1 MNINLQ
7 KILFGFSLCLL
18 IVILVFNNSVFQKK
32 ILHKYLSSKQ
42 IQNNTYFAIENFKYN
57 ILSSNLVT
65 DFYVIQ
71 KQPKIDTVFLFDNL
85 QCKLN
90 LLDVLFSRS
99 LEIDFININ
108 NPDVLLSKNEIQ
120 NRFNQINSFF
130 DLINNFHQNI
140 HFSNLSISN
149 LDLYLNNTDV
159 IKDIDLNF
167 KNLSIGSNF
176 FQIDSILINK
186 AATFFKMSS
195 SLINDQIITRFHS
208 SYIDSVFAKNKLLSD
223 LAITGDLILAR
234 DSISIIGDVNYK
246 EGQAHLSYL
255 EYPDTTFYKIDAT
268 GVNLQKMDFMLDTL
282 NLSFLSSGSIDFNTT
297 FSKPSKDNSILI
309 SSTINNEFGTI
320 QTSIELDTFLFSKN
334 LIIDNAEFNVDFL
347 DFQVGNYLNNNNL
360 GPINTNLKFAYSS
373 TKQKINNIKIK
384 THNLNF
390 NNYLF
395 QDILCNI
402 QPISLNKPN
411 DYKFNVIFNDKNL
424 QARGDFL
431 IKKNKHIISSG
442 TIDFAALNNININVN
457 DSLEFISAD
466 FEADFRSNFI
476 ELIKQDINKKNN
488 QEIGSF
494 KINNLQYFNEDTVS
508 IDSTF
513 FSFNSLG
520 ECKLK
525 SSFGSATCQLQY
537 NSYFK
542 QSFFSESINFF
553 LKNKSIDDLYISS
566 LQLDFKN
573 PRVISDIFLDDIDF
587 SSQLKLAYNSSNH
600 ISSNLAYLK
609 IELSEINFKDLK
621 IIDLDYLAD
630 EHLNKIKL
638 SIDQIYNNKVPL
650 NSILFSAFLTDEK
663 AGDYSFSCNY
673 SKENYLDFKG
683 SFSDVSKGFEFNF
696 HNTSFVSVS
705 NKKWLI
711 NPYSNISINSN
722 GFIFEQ
728 LDFIK
733 EDQAFTITGKIDKAP
748 NLSFSFKEF
757 NLDNINPFMP
767 NPVMNF
773 NGLLNGEIVFNPNTF
788 PVLIGDFQVNDF
800 NFNDHFLGNLTL
812 NNYSNQYNDS
822 LYTTGIIS
830 QEGNTIMNFL
840 AKYPFDGS
848 KNISAN
854 ISLSNFPF
862 QVLDRFIKPISGLSG
877 QVKGDMHVYGPI
889 KSYEIYGNCVVQDIN
904 FKVPYLNTNYL
915 TMNDSLL
922 VSFYNDTIL
931 LKSLPFYDIKYNT
944 NATLK
949 GVISHTALK
958 DMDYDINISS
968 DSLLVLNTEEYDNI
982 SYYGNV
988 FLGGDLSVIGN
999 PKNISINIDGVSKDG
1014 SKIMI
1019 PLSKSKEIRENK
1031 FIQFINP
1038 EDSVNDKVTIN
1049 DPSKFNMNF
1058 NLSIDNSSQLQLIID
1073 EEVGD
1078 MITGYGEGDLY
1089 LQLNKSGDFEMFG
1102 DFEIEKGNYLFTLQ
1116 DVITKSFEIQRGGGI
1131 KFNGNPYDAEIDL
1144 NLLYNVQAS
1153 LNPLNPE
1160 YDRDK
1165 KSPVIC
1171 RMSMSGPLLKP
1182 DIEFYIDI
1190 PNSDQIIETSL
1201 ETMTNTDQKLLE
1213 QFLYLL
1219 IANSFLIENDPTID
1233 YLGNTLATTGTEL
1246 LSNQLSNWLSQTTD
1260 AFDLGFKWIPGTGDS
1275 LSYQQVELAVSK
1287 KFLDDRVII
1296 NGNVGTPPE
1305 QTEANIVG
1313 DVDIEYDFFKDG
1325 RLKLKVFNRTRDYDP
1340 LSESLGYEQ
1349 GFGIFFKKQF
1359 NSFKELF
1366 RKNESP

>member
-1 MNINLQ
+1 LNINLQ

-18 IVILVFNNSVFQKK
+18 IVILLFNNSVFQKK
-32 ILHKYLSSKQ
+32 ILQKYLNSKQ
-42 IQNNTYFAIENFKYN
+42 IQNNIYFAIENFKYN
-57 ILSSNLVT
+57 IFSSDLVS

-85 QCKLN
+85 QCKLS
-90 LLDVLFSRS
+90 LLDVLLSKS
-99 LEIDFININ
+99 LEIDLININ
-108 NPDVLLSKNEIQ
+108 NPDFLLSKNEIQ

-140 HFSNLSISN
+140 YISNFSISN
-149 LDLYLNNTDV
+149 LDLTLNDRDV
-159 IKDIDLNF
+159 IKDIDINF
-167 KNLSIGSNF
+167 KNLLIGSNSF
-176 FQIDSILINK
+176 KIDSILINK
-186 AATFFKMSS
+186 ESTFFKMSS
-195 SLINDQIITRFHS
+195 SLISDQIITRFHS

-223 LAITGDLILAR
+223 LAITGDLILSR
-234 DSISIIGDVNYK
+234 DSISMIGDVNYD

-255 EYPDTTFYKIDAT
+255 EYPDTTFYEIDAI
-268 GVNLQKMDFMLDTL
+268 GIDLKNMDFLLDTL

-297 FSKPSKDNSILI
+297 FSNPSKDNSILI
-309 SSTINNEFGTI
+309 SSAINNEYGAI
-320 QTSIELDTFLFSKN
+320 QASIELDTFLFSKN
-334 LIIDNAEFNVDFL
+334 LVLDNAKFNVDFL
-347 DFQVGNYLNNNNL
+347 DFHVGNYLNNNKL
-360 GPINTNLKFAYSS
+360 GTINTNLKFVYNS
-373 TKQKINNIKIK
+373 TKQKINNIKIR
-384 THNLNF
+384 THSLNF

-395 QDILCNI
+395 QDISCVI
-402 QPISLNKPN
+402 QPISLIRSN
-411 DYKFNVIFNDKNL
+411 DYKLNVIFNDQNL

-431 IKKNKHIISSG
+431 IKKDKHIISSG
-442 TIDFAALNNININVN
+442 TIDFAALNNMNINVN

-466 FEADFRSNFI
+466 FKADFQSNFI
-476 ELIKQDINKKNN
+476 ELIKEDINKKNN
-488 QEIGSF
+488 QKIGSF
-494 KINNLQYFNEDTVS
+494 EITNLQYLNKDTVS

-513 FSFNSLG
+513 FSINSLG

-525 SSFGSATCQLQY
+525 SSFGIATCQLQY
-537 NSYFK
+537 NSNFK
-542 QSFFSESINFF
+542 QSLFLESINFL
-553 LKNKSIDDLYISS
+553 LKNKPIDDLYISS
-566 LQLDFKN
+566 IQLDFKN
-573 PRVISDIFLDDIDF
+573 SRVVSDIFLDDIDL
-587 SSQLKLAYNSSNH
+587 SSHFKLACNFSNH
-600 ISSNLAYLK
+600 ILNNLTYLK
-609 IELSEINFKDLK
+609 IESSEINFKDLK
-621 IIDLDYLAD
+621 IIDLDYLVD
-630 EHLNKIKL
+630 ERLNKIKL
-638 SIDQIYNNKVPL
+638 SIDQIDNEKVPL
-650 NSILFSAFLTDEK
+650 NSILFSAFLTNEK
-663 AGDYSFSCNY
+663 SGDYSFSCNY
-673 SKENYLDFKG
+673 SKDNYLDFKG
-683 SFSDVSKGFEFNF
+683 SFNDVIKGFDFKF
-696 HNTSFVSVS
+696 YNTSFVSVS
-705 NKKWLI
+705 NKKWLVSP
-711 NPYSNISINSN
+711 NSNIRINNN

-733 EDQAFTITGKIDKAP
+733 EDQAFTINGKIDKVP
-748 NLSFSFKEF
+748 NLSFSFQEF
-757 NLDNINPFMP
+757 NLDNINPFIS
-767 NPVMNF
+767 NPVINF
-773 NGLLNGEIVFNPNTF
+773 NGELNGEIVFNPNAF
-788 PVLIGDFQVNDF
+788 PVLIGDFQVNEF

-822 LYTTGIIS
+822 LYTAGIIS
-830 QEGNTIMNFL
+830 QEGNSIMNFL

-854 ISLSNFPF
+854 ISFANFPF

-877 QVKGDMHVYGPI
+877 QVNGDIHVYGPT
-889 KSYEIYGNCVVQDIN
+889 KSYEIYGNCIVQDIN
-904 FKVPYLNTNYL
+904 FGVPYINTNYL
-915 TMNDSLL
+915 TTNDSLL
-922 VSFYNDTIL
+922 VNFYNDTIL
-931 LKSLPFYDIKYNT
+931 LKSLPVYDVKYNT
-944 NATLK
+944 NAIVE
-949 GVISHTALK
+949 GVIHHTALK

-968 DSLLVLNTEEYDNI
+968 DSLFVLNTEEYDNI

-999 PKNISINIDGVSKDG
+999 PKNIAINIDGVSKEG

-1038 EDSVNDKVTIN
+1038 EDSVSGKITIN

-1058 NLSIDNSSQLQLIID
+1058 TLSIDNNSQLQLIID

-1131 KFNGNPYDAEIDL
+1131 KFNGDPYDATIDL

-1165 KSPVIC
+1165 KSPVVC

-1182 DIEFYIDI
+1182 DIDFHIDI

-1287 KFLDDRVII
+1287 KFLDDRVVI

-1313 DVDIEYDFFKDG
+1313 DLDIEYDFFKDG
-1325 RLKLKVFNRTRDYDP
+1325 RLKLKVFNRTQDYDP

-1366 RKNESP
+1366 KKNESP

>member
-1 MNINLQ
+1 M
-7 KILFGFSLCLL
+7 L

-42 IQNNTYFAIENFKYN
+42 MQNNTYFAIENFKYN
-57 ILSSNLVT
+57 IFSSDLVS

-71 KQPKIDTVFLFDNL
+71 KKPKIDTVFLFDNL

-99 LEIDFININ
+99 LEIDLININ
-108 NPDVLLSKNEIQ
+108 NLDFLLSKHEIQ

-130 DLINNFHQNI
+130 DLINDFHQNI

-149 LDLYLNNTDV
+149 LDLYLNNRDV
-159 IKDIDLNF
+159 IKDIDVNF
-167 KNLSIGSNF
+167 KNLSIGSNSF
-176 FQIDSILINK
+176 EIDSILINK
-186 AATFFKMSS
+186 EATFFKMSS

-208 SYIDSVFAKNKLLSD
+208 SYIDSVFSKNKLLND
-223 LAITGDLILAR
+223 LAITGDLILSR
-234 DSISIIGDVNYK
+234 DSISMIGDVDYE
-246 EGQAHLSYL
+246 EGKTHLSYL
-255 EYPDTTFYKIDAT
+255 EYPDTTFYKIDAI
-268 GVNLQKMDFMLDTL
+268 GINLQNMDFILDTL
-282 NLSFLSSGSIDFNTT
+282 NLSFLSSGNIDFNTT
-297 FSKPSKDNSILI
+297 FSNPLKDNSILI
-309 SSTINNEFGTI
+309 SSTINNEYGTI

-334 LIIDNAEFNVDFL
+334 LTLDNAKFNVDFL
-347 DFQVGNYLNNNNL
+347 DFQVGNYVNNNNL
-360 GPINTNLKFAYSS
+360 GSINTNLTFVYKSI
-373 TKQKINNIKIK
+373 KQKINNIKIK

-390 NNYLF
+390 NNNLF
-395 QDILCNI
+395 KDILCDI
-402 QPISLNKPN
+402 QPISLIRPN
-411 DYKFNVIFNDKNL
+411 DYKLNVIFNDPNL

-431 IKKNKHIISSG
+431 LKKDKNIIGSG
-442 TIDFAALNNININVN
+442 TIDFAALNNMNINVN

-466 FEADFRSNFI
+466 FKADFQSNFI
-476 ELIKQDINKKNN
+476 ELIKHVNKKNN

-494 KINNLQYFNEDTVS
+494 EITNLQYFNKDTVS

-513 FSFNSLG
+513 FIVNSSG

-525 SSFGSATCQLQY
+525 SSFGIATCQLQD
-537 NSYFK
+537 NSYFN

-553 LKNKSIDDLYISS
+553 LKNKPIDDLYISS
-566 LQLDFKN
+566 IQLDFKN

-587 SSQLKLAYNSSNH
+587 SSHFKLACNFSNH
-600 ISSNLAYLK
+600 IFNNLAYLK
-609 IELSEINFKDLK
+609 IESSEINFKDLK
-621 IIDLDYLAD
+621 IIDLNYLVD
-630 EHLNKIKL
+630 ERLNKIEL

-663 AGDYSFSCNY
+663 SGDYSFSCNY

-683 SFSDVSKGFEFNF
+683 SFNDVLKGFDFNF
-696 HNTSFVSVS
+696 YNTSFVSVS

-711 NPYSNISINSN
+711 NPNSNICINNN

-733 EDQAFTITGKIDKAP
+733 EDQAFTITGKIDKVP
-748 NLSFSFKEF
+748 NLSFSFQEF
-757 NLDNINPFMP
+757 NLDNINPFIP

-773 NGLLNGEIVFNPNTF
+773 DGQLNGEIVFNPNAF

-800 NFNDHFLGNLTL
+800 TFNDHFLGNLTL

-854 ISLSNFPF
+854 ISFANFPF
-862 QVLDRFIKPISGLSG
+862 QVLDRFIKPVSGLSG
-877 QVKGDMHVYGPI
+877 QVNGDINVYGPI
-889 KSYEIYGNCVVQDIN
+889 KSYDIYGNCIVQDIN
-904 FKVPYLNTNYL
+904 FGVPYLNTNYL
-915 TMNDSLL
+915 TTNDSLL
-922 VSFYNDTIL
+922 VTFYNDTIL
-931 LKSLPFYDIKYNT
+931 LKSAPFYDIKHNT
-944 NATLK
+944 NATIQ
-949 GVISHTALK
+949 GVINHTALK

-968 DSLLVLNTEEYDNI
+968 DSLFVLNTEEYDNI

-988 FLGGDLSVIGN
+988 FLGGDLSVVGN
-999 PKNISINIDGVSKDG
+999 PKNISIDIDGVSKDG

-1031 FIQFINP
+1031 FIQFINL
-1038 EDSVNDKVTIN
+1038 EDSVNNKVTTN

-1089 LQLNKSGDFEMFG
+1089 LQFNKSGDFEMFG

-1131 KFNGNPYDAEIDL
+1131 KFNGDPYDAKIDL

-1165 KSPVIC
+1165 KSPVVC

-1182 DIEFYIDI
+1182 DIDFYIDI

-1325 RLKLKVFNRTRDYDP
+1325 RLKLKVFNRTQDYDP